1 MTNELPSGPKLIST
15 GLIFIAVGV
24 FLVWRFLKRIR
35 RARRCT
41 VPVSAVVTVR
51 HRSIQPT
58 IHGAG
63 KLTTL
68 AYDYNGRHYERMAE
82 EANKLGDVGEHRDI
96 LVNPDDPEEF
106 LANSRGSWM
115 AAGIAGTV
123 VGIALILAGLA
134 CIVTFIGVRMGISV

>member
-1 MTNELPSGPKLIST
+1 
-15 GLIFIAVGV
+15 
-24 FLVWRFLKRIR
+24 
-35 RARRCT
+35 
-41 VPVSAVVTVR
+41 
-51 HRSIQPT
+51 PT

-63 KLTTL
+63 NLTTL

-96 LVNPDDPEEF
+96 MINPDDPEEF
-106 LANSRGSWM
+106 LANARGTWI

-123 VGIALILAGLA
+123 LGIALILAGLA